1 MKKNMLLMLLVA
13 GFTAVNAQQVYE
25 NNLFGETPVDTVF
38 ETEQQLAEYI
48 KANKPS
54 TFLYFDR
61 LSFSG
66 KKRVFEHHQ
75 ENTDQDITEVVLK
88 VYRKTSRS

>member
-1 MKKNMLLMLLVA
+1 MLLMLFALS
-13 GFTAVNAQQVYE
+13 FTSVGAQQMYE
-25 NNLFGETPVDTVF
+25 NNLFGEAPVKTVF

-54 TFLYFDR
+54 TFLYFER

>member
-1 MKKNMLLMLLVA
+1 MKKYMLLMLFALSLTPV
-13 GFTAVNAQQVYE
+13 GAQQMYE
-25 NNLFGETPVDTVF
+25 NNLFGETPVKTVF

-54 TFLYFDR
+54 TFRYFER

-66 KKRVFEHHQ
+66 KKQVFEYHQ
-75 ENTDQDITEVVLK
+75 ENTDQDITEVVIK